1 MWYNCINQ
9 AWRENNSS
17 FTDSLTTPRILQSSM
32 STSQSSVEEVRI
44 RVLCDVKGV
53 ELDPELSITMC
64 KLQECTNQNDIKTYL
79 MDIEAYQNG
88 KPIEVVVTQKALYG
102 VLEESKD

>member
-1 MWYNCINQ
+1 
-9 AWRENNSS
+9 
-17 FTDSLTTPRILQSSM
+17 M

-44 RVLCDVKGV
+44 RVLCDAKGV

-79 MDIEAYQNG
+79 MG
-88 KPIEVVVTQKALYG
+88 KPIEVVVTQKALYCIQS
-102 VLEESKD
+102 ESKD

>member
-1 MWYNCINQ
+1 M
-9 AWRENNSS
+9 
-17 FTDSLTTPRILQSSM
+17 
-32 STSQSSVEEVRI
+32 
-44 RVLCDVKGV
+44 LCDAKGV

-88 KPIEVVVTQKALYG
+88 KPIEVVVTQKAL
-102 VLEESKD
+102 

>member
-1 MWYNCINQ
+1 M
-9 AWRENNSS
+9 
-17 FTDSLTTPRILQSSM
+17 L
-32 STSQSSVEEVRI
+32 
-44 RVLCDVKGV
+44 KGV

-64 KLQECTNQNDIKTYL
+64 KLQVCTNQHDIKTYL

-102 VLEESKD
+102 ALDEDKN